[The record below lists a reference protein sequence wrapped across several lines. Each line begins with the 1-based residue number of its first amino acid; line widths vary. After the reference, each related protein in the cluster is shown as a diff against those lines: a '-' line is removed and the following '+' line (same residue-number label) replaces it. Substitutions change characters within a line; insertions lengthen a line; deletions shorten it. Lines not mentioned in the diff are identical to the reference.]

1 MSDELWKGR
10 SFPRA
15 ALIGGAIIFGGSII
29 YAVLAKN
36 YGIGRSEAEFAP
48 AAVEREILFRE
59 IDLNNMEVFADGEKL
74 GDFNVNDEG
83 FIFGIVRGLGH
94 YRTVNRASK
103 EHPYI
108 LSVRV
113 DGRLVLEDE
122 LTGEMHDMSA
132 YGTINEA
139 SFRRL
144 MDMEPEETPATE
156 EAASA
161 PVADP
166 AEE

>member
-1 MSDELWKGR
+1 
-10 SFPRA
+10 
-15 ALIGGAIIFGGSII
+15 
-29 YAVLAKN
+29 
-36 YGIGRSEAEFAP
+36 
-48 AAVEREILFRE
+48 
-59 IDLNNMEVFADGEKL
+59 
-74 GDFNVNDEG
+74 
-83 FIFGIVRGLGH
+83 
-94 YRTVNRASK
+94 
-103 EHPYI
+103 
-108 LSVRV
+108 
-113 DGRLVLEDE
+113 
-122 LTGEMHDMSA
+122 MHDMSA